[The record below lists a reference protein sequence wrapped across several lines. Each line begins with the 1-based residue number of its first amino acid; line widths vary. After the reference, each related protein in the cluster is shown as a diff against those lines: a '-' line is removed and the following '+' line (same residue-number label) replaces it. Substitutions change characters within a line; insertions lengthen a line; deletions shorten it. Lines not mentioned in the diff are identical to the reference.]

1 MTVTRVTILINSKK
15 GDMKMST
22 FIDSFGDEREF
33 TAEEAYTV
41 YYNAISKH
49 GCNNNAAAAADKRG
63 FNWTCDFGDEWHKAR
78 IELTSSIYEQ
88 GEY

>member
-1 MTVTRVTILINSKK
+1 
-15 GDMKMST
+15 MKMST
-22 FIDSFGDEREF
+22 FTDDFGDEREF

-78 IELTSSIYEQ
+78 IELTSIYDQ
-88 GEY
+88 GNTNEISN

>member
-1 MTVTRVTILINSKK
+1 MSK
-15 GDMKMST
+15 

-49 GCNNNAAAAADKRG
+49 GCNNNAAAAADRRG

-78 IELTSSIYEQ
+78 IEAIKRIAEKRGLY
-88 GEY
+88 